1 MARSQDTPLRHAA
14 RQREAV
20 EHFVD
25 MPVARPD
32 AYLRNMS
39 EYFASEQPPFS
50 LLATPTVSNAILARG
65 EMLA

>member
-1 MARSQDTPLRHAA
+1 
-14 RQREAV
+14 
-20 EHFVD
+20 

-39 EYFASEQPPFS
+39 EYFASEQPPFP

-65 EMLA
+65 EMLARRWR